1 MIKIICIGKL
11 KEKYLSEFVDD
22 YKNRVGKYHKISI
35 IELKEEKNVDVE
47 ADNIMKHINKN
58 DYVITC
64 DIGGNQI
71 DSVQLSKLID
81 MTFINHS
88 TIDFVIGSSEGL
100 SDKIKKKS
108 NYSLSLSMCTFPHGV
123 FRAILLEQIYR
134 SFKIINNETY
144 HK

>member
-11 KEKYLSEFVDD
+11 KENYLSDFIDD
-22 YKNRVGKYHKISI
+22 YNKRISKYHKISI
-35 IELKEEKNVDVE
+35 IELKEEKTIDIE
-47 ADNIMKHINKN
+47 ADSIMKHIRKS

-64 DIGGNQI
+64 DIEGNQI
-71 DSVQLSKLID
+71 DSIQLSKLID